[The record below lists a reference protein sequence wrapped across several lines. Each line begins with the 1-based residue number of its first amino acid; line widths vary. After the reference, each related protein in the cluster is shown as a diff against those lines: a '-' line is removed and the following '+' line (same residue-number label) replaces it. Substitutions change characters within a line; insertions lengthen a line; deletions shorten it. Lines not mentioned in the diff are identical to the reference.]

1 MNTSA
6 PLQGPSSARLAVT
19 LNGESVSLPTGTT
32 LAGLLR
38 LRRVDP
44 QSVATAVNAE
54 FVPRTMRDSMRLS
67 GNDAVTT
74 FQAIVGG

>member
-1 MNTSA
+1 MNTPA
-6 PLQGPSSARLAVT
+6 PLQGPSSSRLAVT
-19 LNGESVSLPTGTT
+19 LNGESVRLPNGTT

-38 LRRVDP
+38 LRGVDP
-44 QSVATAVNAE
+44 ASVATAVNAE
-54 FVPRTMRDSMRLS
+54 FVPRTMRDSTRLS